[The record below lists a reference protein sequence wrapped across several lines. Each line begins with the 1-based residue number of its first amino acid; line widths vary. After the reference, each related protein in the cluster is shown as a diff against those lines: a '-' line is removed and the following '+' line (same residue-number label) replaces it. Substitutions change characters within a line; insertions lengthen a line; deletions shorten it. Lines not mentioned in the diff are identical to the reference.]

1 MPSFVNPIHTNANA
15 LNSGTKNEVKDTKN
29 APKSASK
36 DFNKIL
42 NQKIS
47 KDKTAPKE
55 NPNALKA
62 TPKDAKEDAK
72 ELEKTPTPHHQHAQN
87 LAKDQQAPTLKDLLN
102 HKKTTAS
109 HEAQHETHEPTLKD
123 LLNHKKTT
131 ASHEAQHETHEMHET
146 NPKTPNETL
155 NKNEKKPNGVASNA
169 HQANLTNKNPLTPTN
184 HANNAIKNPTAPT
197 HNAKEP
203 KTLKDIHA
211 LSQKHDLNAS
221 NIQVG
226 TPLEKKETPLNASD
240 QLALKTTQTSINHT
254 LAKNDSKNTANL
266 SSVLQSLEK
275 KESHNKE
282 RTTPPSNEK
291 KTPPLREALQMNA
304 IKRDKTL
311 SKKKPEKTP
320 TKTQTTAAT
329 PENAPKIPLKTPPL
343 MPLIGANP
351 PNDNAPTPLEKE
363 EKAKEVSE
371 NKEKT
376 KESNNSAQS
385 AQNAQASDKTSENK
399 SAAPKETIKH
409 FTQQLKQ
416 EIQEYKP
423 PMSRISMDLFPK
435 ELGKVEVTIQKV
447 GKNLK
452 VSVISHNNSLQT
464 FLDNQQDLK
473 NSLNALGFEGVDLSF
488 SQDSSKE
495 QPKEP
500 LREPFKEQESTPLK
514 ENALKSYQENTDN
527 ENKETSMQ
535 ITLYA

>member
-1 MPSFVNPIHTNANA
+1 MPSPVNPIHTNANA
-15 LNSGTKNEVKDTKN
+15 LNSGAKNEVKDTKN

-36 DFNKIL
+36 DFSKIL

-72 ELEKTPTPHHQHAQN
+72 TLEKTPTLPHQHAQN
-87 LAKDQQAPTLKDLLN
+87 PAKDQQAPTLKDWLN
-102 HKKTTAS
+102 RPKTHPTAP
-109 HEAQHETHEPTLKD
+109 HETQHETHEA
-123 LLNHKKTT
+123 N
-131 ASHEAQHETHEMHET
+131 ET

-155 NKNEKKPNGVASNA
+155 NKNEKKPNGVTSNA
-169 HQANLTNKNPLTPTN
+169 HQTNLPNKNPLTPTN
-184 HANNAIKNPTAPT
+184 HANNTIKTPTTPT
-197 HNAKEP
+197 HNAKDP
-203 KTLKDIHA
+203 KTLKDIQT

-221 NIQVG
+221 NIQAAT
-226 TPLEKKETPLNASD
+226 TPENKTPLNASD
-240 QLALKTTQTSINHT
+240 HLALKTTQTPTNHT
-254 LAKNDSKNTANL
+254 LAKNDAKNTANL

-282 RTTPPSNEK
+282 HANPPNNEK
-291 KTPPLREALQMNA
+291 KTPPLKEALQMNA

-311 SKKKPEKTP
+311 SKKKPEKTQ
-320 TKTQTTAAT
+320 TKAQTTAPSIA

-343 MPLIGANP
+343 MPLIGANSP
-351 PNDNAPTPLEKE
+351 PNDNIPTPLEKE
-363 EKAKEVSE
+363 EKTQEISE

-376 KESNNSAQS
+376 KESSNSAQS
-385 AQNAQASDKTSENK
+385 AQNAQASDKTNENK
-399 SAAPKETIKH
+399 SVTPKETIKH

-423 PMSRISMDLFPK
+423 PMSRISMDLFPR
-435 ELGKVEVTIQKV
+435 ELGKVEVIIQKV

-495 QPKEP
+495 QPKEQ
-500 LREPFKEQESTPLK
+500 LRELFKEQESTPLK

-527 ENKETSMQ
+527 ENQETSMQ

>member
-1 MPSFVNPIHTNANA
+1 MPSPINPIHTNASANANA
-15 LNSGTKNEVKDTKN
+15 LNSGAKNEDTKN

-36 DFNKIL
+36 DFSKIL

-55 NPNALKA
+55 NPNALKT
-62 TPKDAKEDAK
+62 TPKNAKEGAKEDAK
-72 ELEKTPTPHHQHAQN
+72 VLEKTLPHQHAQN
-87 LAKDQQAPTLKDLLN
+87 PAKDQQAPTLKDLLN
-102 HKKTTAS
+102 HQKTTAS
-109 HEAQHETHEPTLKD
+109 HEAQHENHE
-123 LLNHKKTT
+123 N
-131 ASHEAQHETHEMHET
+131 

-155 NKNEKKPNGVASNA
+155 NKNEKKPNGVISNA
-169 HQANLTNKNPLTPTN
+169 HQTNLTNKNPLTPTN

-203 KTLKDIHA
+203 KTLKDIQT

-221 NIQVG
+221 NIQAT

-240 QLALKTTQTSINHT
+240 HLALKTTQAPINHT
-254 LAKNDSKNTANL
+254 LAKNDAKNTANL

-282 RTTPPSNEK
+282 RTTPPNNEK
-291 KTPPLREALQMNA
+291 KTPPLKEALPMNA

-320 TKTQTTAAT
+320 TKAQTTAPSIA

-351 PNDNAPTPLEKE
+351 PNDNAPTLLEKE
-363 EKAKEVSE
+363 ETTKEASD

-385 AQNAQASDKTSENK
+385 VQNTQASDKTSENK
-399 SAAPKETIKH
+399 STAPKETIKH

-423 PMSRISMDLFPK
+423 PMSKISMDLFPK
-435 ELGKVEVTIQKV
+435 ELGKVEVMIQKV

-495 QPKEP
+495 QQAPKDQP
-500 LREPFKEQESTPLK
+500 KEPFKEQELTPLK

>member
-1 MPSFVNPIHTNANA
+1 MPSPVNPIHTNANA
-15 LNSGTKNEVKDTKN
+15 LNSGAKNEGTKN
-29 APKSASK
+29 APKNASK
-36 DFNKIL
+36 DFSKIL

-55 NPNALKA
+55 SPNPNASKV

-72 ELEKTPTPHHQHAQN
+72 ALEKTLPHQHAQN
-87 LAKDQQAPTLKDLLN
+87 LAKDQQAPTLKDWLN
-102 HKKTTAS
+102 HQKTTAP
-109 HEAQHETHEPTLKD
+109 HETQHETHEA
-123 LLNHKKTT
+123 N
-131 ASHEAQHETHEMHET
+131 ET

-155 NKNEKKPNGVASNA
+155 NKNEKKPNEVTSNT
-169 HQANLTNKNPLTPTN
+169 HQTNLPNKNPITPTN
-184 HANNAIKNPTAPT
+184 HANNAIKTPTAPT
-197 HNAKEP
+197 HNAKDP
-203 KTLKDIHA
+203 KTLKDIQT

-221 NIQVG
+221 NIQA
-226 TPLEKKETPLNASD
+226 TAPLEKKETPLNASD
-240 QLALKTTQTSINHT
+240 HLALKTTQAPINNT
-254 LAKNDSKNTANL
+254 LAKNDAKNTANL

-282 RTTPPSNEK
+282 HANPLNNEK
-291 KTPPLREALQMNA
+291 KTPPLRESLPMNA

-320 TKTQTTAAT
+320 IHAKTQTTAPIIV

-351 PNDNAPTPLEKE
+351 PPNNNAPTPLEKE
-363 EKAKEVSE
+363 ETTKEASD

-376 KESNNSAQS
+376 KESTNGAQS
-385 AQNAQASDKTSENK
+385 AQNTQASDKTSDNK
-399 SAAPKETIKH
+399 SIAPKETIKH

-423 PMSRISMDLFPK
+423 PMSKISMDLFPK

-495 QPKEP
+495 QPKEQ

-514 ENALKSYQENTDN
+514 ENALKSYQENTDH
-527 ENKETSMQ
+527 ENQETSMQ

>member
-1 MPSFVNPIHTNANA
+1 MPSPINPIHTNASANTNA
-15 LNSGTKNEVKDTKN
+15 LNSGAKNGVKDTKN

-36 DFNKIL
+36 DFSKIL

-47 KDKTAPKE
+47 KDRSAPKE
-55 NPNALKA
+55 NPSALKA
-62 TPKDAKEDAK
+62 APKDAKKDTK

-87 LAKDQQAPTLKDLLN
+87 PAKDQQAPTLKDLLN

-109 HEAQHETHEPTLKD
+109 HEAQHETHK
-123 LLNHKKTT
+123 
-131 ASHEAQHETHEMHET
+131 MHET
-146 NPKTPNETL
+146 NPKTLNETL
-155 NKNEKKPNGVASNA
+155 NKNEKKPNGVTSNA
-169 HQANLTNKNPLTPTN
+169 HQTSLTNKNPLTPTN

-203 KTLKDIHA
+203 KTLKDIQT

-282 RTTPPSNEK
+282 HTTPPSNEK

-351 PNDNAPTPLEKE
+351 PNNNAPTPLEKE

-376 KESNNSAQS
+376 KETSNSAQS

-399 SAAPKETIKH
+399 SVTPKEMIKH

-423 PMSRISMDLFPK
+423 PMSKISMDLFPK
-435 ELGKVEVTIQKV
+435 ELGKVEVIIQKV

-495 QPKEP
+495 QPKEQ
-500 LREPFKEQESTPLK
+500 LKEPFKEQELTPLK

-527 ENKETSMQ
+527 ENQETSMQ

>member
-1 MPSFVNPIHTNANA
+1 MPSPINPIHTNANA
-15 LNSGTKNEVKDTKN
+15 NALINSGAKNEDTKN

-36 DFNKIL
+36 DFSKIL

-62 TPKDAKEDAK
+62 TPQNALKDK
-72 ELEKTPTPHHQHAQN
+72 LEKTPTLPHQYAQN
-87 LAKDQQAPTLKDLLN
+87 PAKDQQAPTLKDWLN
-102 HKKTTAS
+102 HQKTTAS
-109 HEAQHETHEPTLKD
+109 HEAQHE
-123 LLNHKKTT
+123 N
-131 ASHEAQHETHEMHET
+131 HET

-155 NKNEKKPNGVASNA
+155 NKNEKKPNGVTSNA
-169 HQANLTNKNPLTPTN
+169 HQTNLTNKNPLTPTN
-184 HANNAIKNPTAPT
+184 HANHAIKNPTAPT
-197 HNAKEP
+197 HNAKES
-203 KTLKDIHA
+203 KTLKDIQT

-221 NIQVG
+221 NIQA
-226 TPLEKKETPLNASD
+226 TAPLEKKETPLNASD
-240 QLALKTTQTSINHT
+240 HLALKTTQTPINNT
-254 LAKNDSKNTANL
+254 LAKNDAKNTANL

-275 KESHNKE
+275 KDPHNKE
-282 RTTPPSNEK
+282 RATPPSNEK
-291 KTPPLREALQMNA
+291 KTPPLKEALQMNA

-311 SKKKPEKTP
+311 SKKKSEKTP
-320 TKTQTTAAT
+320 TKAQTTISSIA

-343 MPLIGANP
+343 MPLIGANTP
-351 PNDNAPTPLEKE
+351 PNDNIPTPLEKE
-363 EKAKEVSE
+363 ETTKEASD

-376 KESNNSAQS
+376 KESTNSTQN

-399 SAAPKETIKH
+399 STAPKETIKH

-435 ELGKVEVTIQKV
+435 ELGKVEVVIQKV

-495 QPKEP
+495 QPKEQ
-500 LREPFKEQESTPLK
+500 LRELFKEQESTPLK
-514 ENALKSYQENTDN
+514 ENALKSYQENTDH
-527 ENKETSMQ
+527 ENQETSMQ

>member
-1 MPSFVNPIHTNANA
+1 MPSPVNPLHTNANA
-15 LNSGTKNEVKDTKN
+15 LNGGAKNEVKDAKN

-36 DFNKIL
+36 DFSKIL

-47 KDKTAPKE
+47 KDKTTPKE
-55 NPNALKA
+55 SPSHSALKA

-72 ELEKTPTPHHQHAQN
+72 ALEKTPTPNHQHAQN
-87 LAKDQQAPTLKDLLN
+87 PIKNQQAPTLKDWLN
-102 HKKTTAS
+102 HPKTHPTVP
-109 HEAQHETHEPTLKD
+109 HEAQHETHEA
-123 LLNHKKTT
+123 N
-131 ASHEAQHETHEMHET
+131 ET

-155 NKNEKKPNGVASNA
+155 NKNEKKPNEVASNA
-169 HQANLTNKNPLTPTN
+169 HQTNLPNKNPITPN
-184 HANNAIKNPTAPT
+184 HANNAIKTLTTPT

-203 KTLKDIHA
+203 KTLKDIQT

-221 NIQVG
+221 NIQAAT
-226 TPLEKKETPLNASD
+226 TPENKNPLSASD
-240 QLALKTTQTSINHT
+240 QLALKTTQAPINHT
-254 LAKNDSKNTANL
+254 LAKNDAKNTANL

-275 KESHNKE
+275 KEPPNKE
-282 RTTPPSNEK
+282 RANPQNNEK
-291 KTPPLREALQMNA
+291 KTPPLKEALQMNA

-320 TKTQTTAAT
+320 IHAKTQTTAPSAT
-329 PENAPKIPLKTPPL
+329 PENAPKIPLKTLPL

-363 EKAKEVSE
+363 EKTKEISD
-371 NKEKT
+371 NKEKA
-376 KESNNSAQS
+376 KETSSSAQS
-385 AQNAQASDKTSENK
+385 AQNTQASDKTSDNK
-399 SAAPKETIKH
+399 SIAPKETIKH
-409 FTQQLKQ
+409 FAQQLKQ

-423 PMSRISMDLFPK
+423 PMSKISMDLFPK

-495 QPKEP
+495 QQAPKDQP
-500 LREPFKEQESTPLK
+500 KEPFKEQELTPLK
-514 ENALKSYQENTDN
+514 ENALKSYQENTDH
-527 ENKETSMQ
+527 ENQETSMQ

>member
-1 MPSFVNPIHTNANA
+1 MPSPINPIHTNASANA
-15 LNSGTKNEVKDTKN
+15 NANASTLINSGAKNGVKDTKN

-36 DFNKIL
+36 DFSKIL

-72 ELEKTPTPHHQHAQN
+72 ELEKTPTPHPQHAQN

-102 HKKTTAS
+102 HKKTAAS
-109 HEAQHETHEPTLKD
+109 HEAQHETHK
-123 LLNHKKTT
+123 
-131 ASHEAQHETHEMHET
+131 MHET

-155 NKNEKKPNGVASNA
+155 NKNEKKPNGVTSNA

-184 HANNAIKNPTAPT
+184 HAIKNPTAPT

-203 KTLKDIHA
+203 KTLKDIQT

-221 NIQVG
+221 NIQVSA
-226 TPLEKKETPLNASD
+226 PLEKKETPLNTSD

-254 LAKNDSKNTANL
+254 LAKNGTKNTANL

-275 KESHNKE
+275 KESQNKE
-282 RTTPPSNEK
+282 HETPPSNEK

-320 TKTQTTAAT
+320 TKNQTTAQAVT

-351 PNDNAPTPLEKE
+351 PNNNAPTPLEKE
-363 EKAKEVSE
+363 EKTKEVSE

-376 KESNNSAQS
+376 KESTNSAQS

-495 QPKEP
+495 QEKEQ

>member
-1 MPSFVNPIHTNANA
+1 MPSPVNPIHTNANA
-15 LNSGTKNEVKDTKN
+15 LNSGAKNEVKDTKN

-36 DFNKIL
+36 DFSKIL

-55 NPNALKA
+55 SLNHNALKA

-72 ELEKTPTPHHQHAQN
+72 ALEKTPT
-87 LAKDQQAPTLKDLLN
+87 LKDWLN

-109 HEAQHETHEPTLKD
+109 HEAQHETHE
-123 LLNHKKTT
+123 
-131 ASHEAQHETHEMHET
+131 HET

-155 NKNEKKPNGVASNA
+155 NKNEKKPNGVTSNA
-169 HQANLTNKNPLTPTN
+169 HQANLTNKNPITPN
-184 HANNAIKNPTAPT
+184 HANNAIKTPTTPT
-197 HNAKEP
+197 HNAKDP
-203 KTLKDIHA
+203 KTLKDIQT

-221 NIQVG
+221 NIQAA
-226 TPLEKKETPLNASD
+226 TTLENKNPLNASD
-240 QLALKTTQTSINHT
+240 HLALKTTQAPINNT
-254 LAKNDSKNTANL
+254 LAKNDAKNTANL

-275 KESHNKE
+275 KEPPNKE
-282 RTTPPSNEK
+282 RANPQNSEK
-291 KTPPLREALQMNA
+291 KTPPLKEALEMNA

-311 SKKKPEKTP
+311 SKKKSEKTP
-320 TKTQTTAAT
+320 TKTQPTAPSAT
-329 PENAPKIPLKTPPL
+329 PENALKIPLKTPPL
-343 MPLIGANP
+343 MPLIGSNPP

-363 EKAKEVSE
+363 ETTKEASD

-385 AQNAQASDKTSENK
+385 VQNAQASDKTSENK
-399 SAAPKETIKH
+399 SVTPKETIKH

-435 ELGKVEVTIQKV
+435 ELGKVEVIIQKV

-495 QPKEP
+495 QPKEQ

-514 ENALKSYQENTDN
+514 ENALKSYQENIDH

>member
-1 MPSFVNPIHTNANA
+1 MPSPINPIHTNANA
-15 LNSGTKNEVKDTKN
+15 NALNSGAKNEVKEAKN

-36 DFNKIL
+36 DFSEIL

-55 NPNALKA
+55 NPSALKA
-62 TPKDAKEDAK
+62 TPKNAKEGAK

-87 LAKDQQAPTLKDLLN
+87 PAKDQQAPTLKDLLN

-109 HEAQHETHEPTLKD
+109 HEAQHETHE
-123 LLNHKKTT
+123 N
-131 ASHEAQHETHEMHET
+131 HET

-155 NKNEKKPNGVASNA
+155 SKNEKKPNGVISSA
-169 HQANLTNKNPLTPTN
+169 HQENLTNKNPLTPTN
-184 HANNAIKNPTAPT
+184 HANKNPTTPT
-197 HNAKEP
+197 HNTKDP
-203 KTLKDIHA
+203 KTLKDIQT

-221 NIQVG
+221 NIQA
-226 TPLEKKETPLNASD
+226 TAPLEKKETPLKASD

-254 LAKNDSKNTANL
+254 LAKNGTKNTANL

-282 RTTPPSNEK
+282 HATPPSNEK

-320 TKTQTTAAT
+320 TKAQTTAPSIA
-329 PENAPKIPLKTPPL
+329 PENAPKIPLKTPHL
-343 MPLIGANP
+343 MPLIGANS
-351 PNDNAPTPLEKE
+351 PNDNPPTPLEKE
-363 EKAKEVSE
+363 EKAKEISD

-376 KESNNSAQS
+376 KESTNSAQS
-385 AQNAQASDKTSENK
+385 AQNTQASDKTSENK

-495 QPKEP
+495 QPKEQ
-500 LREPFKEQESTPLK
+500 LRESFKEQESTPLK

>member
-1 MPSFVNPIHTNANA
+1 MPSPVNPIHTNANA
-15 LNSGTKNEVKDTKN
+15 LNSGAKNEVKDAKN

-36 DFNKIL
+36 DFSKIL

-55 NPNALKA
+55 SPNPNALKA
-62 TPKDAKEDAK
+62 TPKDAKA
-72 ELEKTPTPHHQHAQN
+72 LEKTPTLPHQHAQN
-87 LAKDQQAPTLKDLLN
+87 PAKDQQAPTLKDWLN
-102 HKKTTAS
+102 HQKTTAS
-109 HEAQHETHEPTLKD
+109 HEAQHETHE
-123 LLNHKKTT
+123 
-131 ASHEAQHETHEMHET
+131 HET

-155 NKNEKKPNGVASNA
+155 NKNEKKPNGVTSNA
-169 HQANLTNKNPLTPTN
+169 HQTNLASKNPITPTN
-184 HANNAIKNPTAPT
+184 HANNAIKNPTTPT
-197 HNAKEP
+197 HNAKDP
-203 KTLKDIHA
+203 KTLKDIQT
-211 LSQKHDLNAS
+211 LSQKHDLNAN
-221 NIQVG
+221 NIQAAT
-226 TPLEKKETPLNASD
+226 TPENKTPLNASD
-240 QLALKTTQTSINHT
+240 QFALKTTQTPTNHT
-254 LAKNDSKNTANL
+254 LAKNDAKNTANL

-275 KESHNKE
+275 KEPHNKE
-282 RTTPPSNEK
+282 HTIPQNNEK
-291 KTPPLREALQMNA
+291 KTPPLKEALQMNA

-320 TKTQTTAAT
+320 IHAKTQTTAPSIA

-351 PNDNAPTPLEKE
+351 PPNDNIPTPLEKE
-363 EKAKEVSE
+363 EKTKEVSD

-376 KESNNSAQS
+376 KESNNSTQS
-385 AQNAQASDKTSENK
+385 TQNAQASDKTSENK
-399 SAAPKETIKH
+399 SIAPKETIKH

-423 PMSRISMDLFPK
+423 PTSRISMDLFPK
-435 ELGKVEVTIQKV
+435 ELGKVEVIIQKV

-495 QPKEP
+495 QPKDQP
-500 LREPFKEQESTPLK
+500 KEPFKEQELTPLK
-514 ENALKSYQENTDN
+514 ESVLKSYQENTDH
-527 ENKETSMQ
+527 ENQETSMQ

>member
-1 MPSFVNPIHTNANA
+1 MPSPINPIHTNANA
-15 LNSGTKNEVKDTKN
+15 NASTLINSGAKNEVKDTKN

-36 DFNKIL
+36 DFSKIL

-55 NPNALKA
+55 NSSALKA
-62 TPKDAKEDAK
+62 SPKDAKENAK

-109 HEAQHETHEPTLKD
+109 HEAQHE
-123 LLNHKKTT
+123 N
-131 ASHEAQHETHEMHET
+131 HET

-155 NKNEKKPNGVASNA
+155 NKNEKKPNGVASSA
-169 HQANLTNKNPLTPTN
+169 HQANLTNKNPLTPT
-184 HANNAIKNPTAPT
+184 NNAIKNPTAPT

-203 KTLKDIHA
+203 KTLKDIQT

-226 TPLEKKETPLNASD
+226 APLEKKETPLNASD
-240 QLALKTTQTSINHT
+240 QLALKTTQTPINHT
-254 LAKNDSKNTANL
+254 LAKNDAKNTANL

-311 SKKKPEKTP
+311 SKKKLEKTP

-329 PENAPKIPLKTPPL
+329 PENAPKVPLKTPPL
-343 MPLIGANP
+343 MPLIGANS

-363 EKAKEVSE
+363 EKAKEASD

-376 KESNNSAQS
+376 KESTNSTQS
-385 AQNAQASDKTSENK
+385 TQNAQASDKTSENK

-500 LREPFKEQESTPLK
+500 FKEPFKEQELTPLK

>member
-1 MPSFVNPIHTNANA
+1 MPSPINPIHTNASANA
-15 LNSGTKNEVKDTKN
+15 STLINSGAKNEDTKN

-36 DFNKIL
+36 DFSKIL

-62 TPKDAKEDAK
+62 TPKDAKM
-72 ELEKTPTPHHQHAQN
+72 LEKTPTLQPQHAKDF
-87 LAKDQQAPTLKDLLN
+87 AKDQQAPTLKDWLN

-109 HEAQHETHEPTLKD
+109 HEAQHETHEA
-123 LLNHKKTT
+123 N
-131 ASHEAQHETHEMHET
+131 ET

-155 NKNEKKPNGVASNA
+155 NKNEKKPNGVTSNA
-169 HQANLTNKNPLTPTN
+169 HQTNLTNKNPLTPTN
-184 HANNAIKNPTAPT
+184 HANNANKNPTAPT
-197 HNAKEP
+197 HNAKDP
-203 KTLKDIHA
+203 KTLKDIQT

-221 NIQVG
+221 NIQVVA
-226 TPLEKKETPLNASD
+226 PLEKKEIPLKTSD
-240 QLALKTTQTSINHT
+240 QLALKTTQTPINNT
-254 LAKNDSKNTANL
+254 LAKNDTKNTANL

-275 KESHNKE
+275 KDPHNKE
-282 RTTPPSNEK
+282 HATPPNNEK
-291 KTPPLREALQMNA
+291 KTPPLKEALQMNA

-311 SKKKPEKTP
+311 SKKKSEKTP
-320 TKTQTTAAT
+320 TKAQTTAPSIA
-329 PENAPKIPLKTPPL
+329 PENAPKISLKTPPL

-351 PNDNAPTPLEKE
+351 PNDNPPTLLEKE
-363 EKAKEVSE
+363 EKTKEVSE

-376 KESNNSAQS
+376 KESTNSAQS
-385 AQNAQASDKTSENK
+385 TQNAQASDKTSENK
-399 SAAPKETIKH
+399 STAPKETIKH

-435 ELGKVEVTIQKV
+435 ELGKVEVIIQKV

-495 QPKEP
+495 QPKEQ
-500 LREPFKEQESTPLK
+500 LREPFKEQELTPLK

>member
-1 MPSFVNPIHTNANA
+1 MPSPVNPIHTNANA
-15 LNSGTKNEVKDTKN
+15 LNSGAKNEVKDTKN

-36 DFNKIL
+36 DFSKIL

-55 NPNALKA
+55 SPNHSALKDA
-62 TPKDAKEDAK
+62 PKDAKA
-72 ELEKTPTPHHQHAQN
+72 LEKTPNPPHQHAQN
-87 LAKDQQAPTLKDLLN
+87 PAKDQQAPTLKDWLN

-109 HEAQHETHEPTLKD
+109 HEAQHETHE
-123 LLNHKKTT
+123 
-131 ASHEAQHETHEMHET
+131 HET

-155 NKNEKKPNGVASNA
+155 NKNEKKPNEALSNA
-169 HQANLTNKNPLTPTN
+169 HQINLTNKNPTT
-184 HANNAIKNPTAPT
+184 PT
-197 HNAKEP
+197 HNAKDP
-203 KTLKDIHA
+203 KTLKDIQT

-221 NIQVG
+221 NIQATT
-226 TPLEKKETPLNASD
+226 TPENKNPLNASD
-240 QLALKTTQTSINHT
+240 HLALKTTQAPINNT
-254 LAKNDSKNTANL
+254 LAKNDAKNTANL

-282 RTTPPSNEK
+282 HATPQNNEK
-291 KTPPLREALQMNA
+291 KTPPLKEALQMNA

-311 SKKKPEKTP
+311 SKKKSEKTP
-320 TKTQTTAAT
+320 IHAKTQTTAPSAT
-329 PENAPKIPLKTPPL
+329 PENALKIPLKTPPL

-351 PNDNAPTPLEKE
+351 PNDNIPTPPEKE
-363 EKAKEVSE
+363 EKTKEISE
-371 NKEKT
+371 NKEKA
-376 KESNNSAQS
+376 KETNSS
-385 AQNAQASDKTSENK
+385 AQNAQNTQASDKTSENK
-399 SAAPKETIKH
+399 STAPKETIKH
-409 FTQQLKQ
+409 FAQQLKQ

-435 ELGKVEVTIQKV
+435 ELGKVEVVIQKV

-495 QPKEP
+495 QPKEQ
-500 LREPFKEQESTPLK
+500 LRELFKEQESSPLK
-514 ENALKSYQENTDN
+514 ENALKSYQENTDH
-527 ENKETSMQ
+527 ENQETSMQ

>member
-1 MPSFVNPIHTNANA
+1 MPSPINPIHTNASANANA
-15 LNSGTKNEVKDTKN
+15 LINSGAKNEYTKN

-36 DFNKIL
+36 DFSKIL

-55 NPNALKA
+55 NPNDLKA

-72 ELEKTPTPHHQHAQN
+72 KLEKNPTLQPQHAQN
-87 LAKDQQAPTLKDLLN
+87 PAKDQQAPTLKDWLN
-102 HKKTTAS
+102 HPKTTAS
-109 HEAQHETHEPTLKD
+109 HEAQHE
-123 LLNHKKTT
+123 N
-131 ASHEAQHETHEMHET
+131 HET

-155 NKNEKKPNGVASNA
+155 NKNEKKPNGVTFNA
-169 HQANLTNKNPLTPTN
+169 HQTNLTNKNPLTPTN
-184 HANNAIKNPTAPT
+184 HANNAIKNPTTPT
-197 HNAKEP
+197 HDTKEP
-203 KTLKDIHA
+203 KTLKDIQA

-221 NIQVG
+221 NIQAT

-240 QLALKTTQTSINHT
+240 HLALKTTQTSINHT
-254 LAKNDSKNTANL
+254 LAKNDAKNTANL

-275 KESHNKE
+275 KEAQNKE
-282 RTTPPSNEK
+282 HTNPQNNEK
-291 KTPPLREALQMNA
+291 KTPPLKEALEMNA

-320 TKTQTTAAT
+320 TKAQTTAPSIA

-351 PNDNAPTPLEKE
+351 PPNDNIPTPLEKE
-363 EKAKEVSE
+363 ETTKEASD

-376 KESNNSAQS
+376 KETNNSAQN

-399 SAAPKETIKH
+399 STAPKETIKH

-423 PMSRISMDLFPK
+423 PMSKISMDLFPK
-435 ELGKVEVTIQKV
+435 ELGKVEVIIQKV

-495 QPKEP
+495 QPKEQ
-500 LREPFKEQESTPLK
+500 LRELFKEQESSPLK
-514 ENALKSYQENTDN
+514 ENALKSYQENTDH
-527 ENKETSMQ
+527 ENQETSMQ

>member
-1 MPSFVNPIHTNANA
+1 MPSPVNPIHTNANA
-15 LNSGTKNEVKDTKN
+15 LNSGAKNEVKDTKN

-36 DFNKIL
+36 DFSKIL

-55 NPNALKA
+55 SPNPNALKA
-62 TPKDAKEDAK
+62 TPKNSKEGAKEDAK
-72 ELEKTPTPHHQHAQN
+72 ALEKTPTLPHQHAQN
-87 LAKDQQAPTLKDLLN
+87 LAKDQQAPTLKDWLN
-102 HKKTTAS
+102 HQKTTAS
-109 HEAQHETHEPTLKD
+109 HEVQHE
-123 LLNHKKTT
+123 N
-131 ASHEAQHETHEMHET
+131 HET
-146 NPKTPNETL
+146 NPKTPNEI
-155 NKNEKKPNGVASNA
+155 NKNEKKPNGVTSNA
-169 HQANLTNKNPLTPTN
+169 HQTNLPNKNPITPTN
-184 HANNAIKNPTAPT
+184 HANHAIKTPITPT

-203 KTLKDIHA
+203 KTLKDIQT

-221 NIQVG
+221 NIQVAT
-226 TPLEKKETPLNASD
+226 TPENKNPLNASD
-240 QLALKTTQTSINHT
+240 QLALKTTQTPTNHT
-254 LAKNDSKNTANL
+254 LAKNDAKNTANL

-275 KESHNKE
+275 KEPHNKE
-282 RTTPPSNEK
+282 HANPPHNEK
-291 KTPPLREALQMNA
+291 KTPPLKEALEMNA

-311 SKKKPEKTP
+311 SKKKSEKTP
-320 TKTQTTAAT
+320 TKAQTTTPSIA

-351 PNDNAPTPLEKE
+351 PPNDNIPTPLEKE
-363 EKAKEVSE
+363 ETTKEASD

-376 KESNNSAQS
+376 KETNSSTQS
-385 AQNAQASDKTSENK
+385 AQNTQASDKTSENK
-399 SAAPKETIKH
+399 SIAPKETIKH

-435 ELGKVEVTIQKV
+435 ELGKVEVIIQKV

-495 QPKEP
+495 QEKEP
-500 LREPFKEQESTPLK
+500 FKEPFKEQELTPLK
-514 ENALKSYQENTDN
+514 ESALKSYQENTDN
-527 ENKETSMQ
+527 ENQETSMQ

>member
-1 MPSFVNPIHTNANA
+1 MPSPINPIHTNANA
-15 LNSGTKNEVKDTKN
+15 NASTLINSGAKNEDTKN
-29 APKSASK
+29 ASKSAPK
-36 DFNKIL
+36 DFSKIL

-62 TPKDAKEDAK
+62 TPKDAKEGAKKDAK

-87 LAKDQQAPTLKDLLN
+87 PAKDQQAPTLKDLLN
-102 HKKTTAS
+102 HQKTTAS
-109 HEAQHETHEPTLKD
+109 HEAQHK
-123 LLNHKKTT
+123 N
-131 ASHEAQHETHEMHET
+131 HET

-155 NKNEKKPNGVASNA
+155 NKTEKKPNGVTSNA
-169 HQANLTNKNPLTPTN
+169 HQENLTNKNPLTPTN

-203 KTLKDIHA
+203 KTLKDIQT

-240 QLALKTTQTSINHT
+240 QLALKTTQTSINNT
-254 LAKNDSKNTANL
+254 LAKNDAKNTANL

-275 KESHNKE
+275 KDPHNKE
-282 RTTPPSNEK
+282 HATPSHNEK
-291 KTPPLREALQMNA
+291 KTPPLREALPMNA

-320 TKTQTTAAT
+320 TKAQTTAPSIA
-329 PENAPKIPLKTPPL
+329 PENAPKIPLKTPLL

-351 PNDNAPTPLEKE
+351 PNNNAPTPLEKE
-363 EKAKEVSE
+363 ETTKEASD

-376 KESNNSAQS
+376 KETSNS
-385 AQNAQASDKTSENK
+385 AQNAQNAQSSDKTSENK
-399 SAAPKETIKH
+399 STTPKETIKH

-495 QPKEP
+495 QEKEP
-500 LREPFKEQESTPLK
+500 FKEPFKEQELTPLK

-527 ENKETSMQ
+527 ESKETSMQ

>member
-1 MPSFVNPIHTNANA
+1 MPSPINPIHTNANA
-15 LNSGTKNEVKDTKN
+15 LNSGAKNEDTKN

-36 DFNKIL
+36 DFSKIL

-62 TPKDAKEDAK
+62 TPKNSKEGAKA
-72 ELEKTPTPHHQHAQN
+72 LEKTPTPHHQHAQN
-87 LAKDQQAPTLKDLLN
+87 PAKDQQAPTLKDLLN

-109 HEAQHETHEPTLKD
+109 HEAQHETHE
-123 LLNHKKTT
+123 
-131 ASHEAQHETHEMHET
+131 HET

-155 NKNEKKPNGVASNA
+155 NKNEKKPNEALSNA
-169 HQANLTNKNPLTPTN
+169 HQTNLASKNPLTPTN

-197 HNAKEP
+197 DTKKEP
-203 KTLKDIHA
+203 KTLKDIQT

-221 NIQVG
+221 NIQAAT
-226 TPLEKKETPLNASD
+226 TPENKTPLNASD
-240 QLALKTTQTSINHT
+240 QLALKTTQTPTNHT
-254 LAKNDSKNTANL
+254 LAKNDAKNTANL

-275 KESHNKE
+275 KDPHNKE
-282 RTTPPSNEK
+282 HATPPNNEK
-291 KTPPLREALQMNA
+291 KTPPLKEALEMNA

-311 SKKKPEKTP
+311 SKKKPEKTQ
-320 TKTQTTAAT
+320 TKTQTTAPSAT
-329 PENAPKIPLKTPPL
+329 PENALKISLKTPPL

-351 PNDNAPTPLEKE
+351 PPNDNIPTPLEKE
-363 EKAKEVSE
+363 EKAKEISD

-376 KESNNSAQS
+376 KETNNSTQS

-399 SAAPKETIKH
+399 SVTPKETIKH

-435 ELGKVEVTIQKV
+435 ELGKVEVIIQKV
-447 GKNLK
+447 DKNLK

-495 QPKEP
+495 QPKEQ
-500 LREPFKEQESTPLK
+500 LRELFKEQELTPLK
-514 ENALKSYQENTDN
+514 ENALKSYQENTDH
-527 ENKETSMQ
+527 ENQETSMQ

>member
-1 MPSFVNPIHTNANA
+1 MPSPINPIHTNASANANA
-15 LNSGTKNEVKDTKN
+15 LNSGAKNEDTKN

-36 DFNKIL
+36 DFSKIL

-72 ELEKTPTPHHQHAQN
+72 KLEKTPTQHHQHAQN
-87 LAKDQQAPTLKDLLN
+87 PAKDQQAPTLKDLLN

-109 HEAQHETHEPTLKD
+109 HEAQHEK
-123 LLNHKKTT
+123 N
-131 ASHEAQHETHEMHET
+131 HET

-155 NKNEKKPNGVASNA
+155 NKNEKKPNGVTSNA
-169 HQANLTNKNPLTPTN
+169 HQTNLASKNPLTPTN

-197 HNAKEP
+197 DTKKEP
-203 KTLKDIHA
+203 KTLKDIQT

-221 NIQVG
+221 NIQAAT
-226 TPLEKKETPLNASD
+226 TPENKTPLNASD
-240 QLALKTTQTSINHT
+240 HLALKTTQTPTNHT
-254 LAKNDSKNTANL
+254 LAKNDAKNTANL

-282 RTTPPSNEK
+282 HANPLNNEK
-291 KTPPLREALQMNA
+291 KTPPLKEALQMNA

-320 TKTQTTAAT
+320 TKTQTTAPSIA

-351 PNDNAPTPLEKE
+351 PNDNPPTLLEKE
-363 EKAKEVSE
+363 EKTKEASD

-376 KESNNSAQS
+376 KESTNSTQS
-385 AQNAQASDKTSENK
+385 AQNTQSSDKASDNK
-399 SAAPKETIKH
+399 SVTPKETIKH

-435 ELGKVEVTIQKV
+435 ELGKVEVIIQKV

-495 QPKEP
+495 QPKEQ
-500 LREPFKEQESTPLK
+500 LRELFKEQESTPLK
-514 ENALKSYQENTDN
+514 ENALKSYQENTDH
-527 ENKETSMQ
+527 ENQETSMQ

>member
-1 MPSFVNPIHTNANA
+1 MPSPVNPIHTNANA
-15 LNSGTKNEVKDTKN
+15 LNGGAKNEVKDTKN

-36 DFNKIL
+36 DFSKIL

-62 TPKDAKEDAK
+62 TPKDAKENAK
-72 ELEKTPTPHHQHAQN
+72 TLEKTPTPHHQHAQN
-87 LAKDQQAPTLKDLLN
+87 PAKDQQAPTLKDWLN

-109 HEAQHETHEPTLKD
+109 HAQHETHE
-123 LLNHKKTT
+123 
-131 ASHEAQHETHEMHET
+131 HET

-155 NKNEKKPNGVASNA
+155 SKNEKKPNGVTSNA

-184 HANNAIKNPTAPT
+184 HANNAIKNPTTPT
-197 HNAKEP
+197 HNAKDP
-203 KTLKDIHA
+203 KTLKDIQT

-221 NIQVG
+221 NIQATT
-226 TPLEKKETPLNASD
+226 TPENKTPLNASD
-240 QLALKTTQTSINHT
+240 HLALKTTQTPTNHT
-254 LAKNDSKNTANL
+254 LAKNDAKNTANL

-275 KESHNKE
+275 KEPHNKE
-282 RTTPPSNEK
+282 HANPLNNEK
-291 KTPPLREALQMNA
+291 KTPPLKEALQMNA

-311 SKKKPEKTP
+311 SKKKSEKTP
-320 TKTQTTAAT
+320 TKTQTTAPSIT

-343 MPLIGANP
+343 MPLTGANP
-351 PNDNAPTPLEKE
+351 PPNDNIPTPLEKE
-363 EKAKEVSE
+363 EKTKEISD
-371 NKEKT
+371 NKEKA
-376 KESNNSAQS
+376 KEANNSAQS

-399 SAAPKETIKH
+399 SIAPKETIKH
-409 FTQQLKQ
+409 FAQQLKQ

-435 ELGKVEVTIQKV
+435 ELGKVEVIIQKV

-495 QPKEP
+495 QPKEQ
-500 LREPFKEQESTPLK
+500 LRELFKEQESTPLK
-514 ENALKSYQENTDN
+514 ENALKSYQENTDH
-527 ENKETSMQ
+527 ENQETSMQ

>member
-1 MPSFVNPIHTNANA
+1 MPSPVNPIHTNANA
-15 LNSGTKNEVKDTKN
+15 LNSGAKNEVKDTKN

-36 DFNKIL
+36 DFSKIL

-62 TPKDAKEDAK
+62 TPKNSKEGAKEDAK
-72 ELEKTPTPHHQHAQN
+72 ALEKTPTPQPQHAQN
-87 LAKDQQAPTLKDLLN
+87 PTKDQQAPTLKDLLN

-109 HEAQHETHEPTLKD
+109 HEAQHETHE
-123 LLNHKKTT
+123 
-131 ASHEAQHETHEMHET
+131 T

-155 NKNEKKPNGVASNA
+155 NKNEKKPNGVTSNA
-169 HQANLTNKNPLTPTN
+169 HQTNLTNKNPLTPTN

-197 HNAKEP
+197 HNAKES
-203 KTLKDIHA
+203 KTLKDIQT

-221 NIQVG
+221 NIQATT
-226 TPLEKKETPLNASD
+226 TPENKTPLNAGD
-240 QLALKTTQTSINHT
+240 QLALKTTQAPINNT
-254 LAKNDSKNTANL
+254 LAKNDAKNTANL

-275 KESHNKE
+275 KDPHNKE
-282 RTTPPSNEK
+282 HATPPNNEK

-311 SKKKPEKTP
+311 SKKKSEKTP
-320 TKTQTTAAT
+320 TKAQTTAPSIA

-351 PNDNAPTPLEKE
+351 PNDNPPTPLEKE
-363 EKAKEVSE
+363 ETTKEASD

-376 KESNNSAQS
+376 KESSNSAQS

-399 SAAPKETIKH
+399 SVTPKETIKH

-435 ELGKVEVTIQKV
+435 ELGKVEVIIQKV

-500 LREPFKEQESTPLK
+500 FKEPFKEQELTPLK

-527 ENKETSMQ
+527 ESKETSMQ

>member
-1 MPSFVNPIHTNANA
+1 MPSPINPIHTNANA
-15 LNSGTKNEVKDTKN
+15 LNSRAKNEVKDTKN
-29 APKSASK
+29 ASKSASK
-36 DFNKIL
+36 DFSKIL

-47 KDKTAPKE
+47 KDKTASKE

-72 ELEKTPTPHHQHAQN
+72 ALEKTPTLPHQHAQN
-87 LAKDQQAPTLKDLLN
+87 PAKDQQAPTLKDWLN
-102 HKKTTAS
+102 RPKTHPTAE
-109 HEAQHETHEPTLKD
+109 HEAQHETHEA
-123 LLNHKKTT
+123 N
-131 ASHEAQHETHEMHET
+131 ETD
-146 NPKTPNETL
+146 PKIPNETL
-155 NKNEKKPNGVASNA
+155 SKNEKKPNEVISNA
-169 HQANLTNKNPLTPTN
+169 HQTNLPNKNPITPTN
-184 HANNAIKNPTAPT
+184 HANNAIKNPTTPT
-197 HNAKEP
+197 HNAKDP
-203 KTLKDIHA
+203 KTLKDIQT

-221 NIQVG
+221 NIQAAT
-226 TPLEKKETPLNASD
+226 TPENKTPLNASD
-240 QLALKTTQTSINHT
+240 HLALKTTPKNPTTNPTTI
-254 LAKNDSKNTANL
+254 KNDAKNTANL

-275 KESHNKE
+275 KEPQNKE
-282 RTTPPSNEK
+282 HANPQNNEK
-291 KTPPLREALQMNA
+291 KTPHLKEALQMNA

-320 TKTQTTAAT
+320 TKTQTTISSIT

-351 PNDNAPTPLEKE
+351 PPNDNPPTPLEKE
-363 EKAKEVSE
+363 ETTQEISD

-376 KESNNSAQS
+376 KESSNSAQS

-399 SAAPKETIKH
+399 SVTPKETIKH

-435 ELGKVEVTIQKV
+435 ELGKVEVVIQKV

-495 QPKEP
+495 QPKEQ
-500 LREPFKEQESTPLK
+500 LRELFKEQESTPLK
-514 ENALKSYQENTDN
+514 ENALKSYQENTDH
-527 ENKETSMQ
+527 ENQETSMQ

>member
-1 MPSFVNPIHTNANA
+1 MPSPINPIHTSTNANA
-15 LNSGTKNEVKDTKN
+15 SINSGAKNEDTKN

-36 DFNKIL
+36 DFSKIL

-55 NPNALKA
+55 NPSALKA
-62 TPKDAKEDAK
+62 TPKDTKKDAK
-72 ELEKTPTPHHQHAQN
+72 ALEKTPTPHPQHAQN

-109 HEAQHETHEPTLKD
+109 HEAQNETHK
-123 LLNHKKTT
+123 N
-131 ASHEAQHETHEMHET
+131 HET

-155 NKNEKKPNGVASNA
+155 NKNEKKPNEFTSSA
-169 HQANLTNKNPLTPTN
+169 HQTSLTHKNPLTPTN
-184 HANNAIKNPTAPT
+184 HANNAIKNPTAPI

-203 KTLKDIHA
+203 KTLKDIQT

-221 NIQVG
+221 NIQAT
-226 TPLEKKETPLNASD
+226 TPLEKKETPLKTSD

-254 LAKNDSKNTANL
+254 LAKNDSKNTTNL

-282 RTTPPSNEK
+282 HATPPSNEK

-311 SKKKPEKTP
+311 SKKKPENTP
-320 TKTQTTAAT
+320 TKTQTTAPSIA
-329 PENAPKIPLKTPPL
+329 PENPPKIPLKTPPL

-351 PNDNAPTPLEKE
+351 PPNDNAPTLLEKE
-363 EKAKEVSE
+363 EKTKEAGE

-376 KESNNSAQS
+376 KESTNSAQNT
-385 AQNAQASDKTSENK
+385 QNAQSSDKTSENK
-399 SAAPKETIKH
+399 SVTPKETIKH

-473 NSLNALGFEGVDLSF
+473 NSLNALGFDGVDLSF

-495 QPKEP
+495 QPKEQ

>member
-1 MPSFVNPIHTNANA
+1 MPSPINPIHTNASANANA
-15 LNSGTKNEVKDTKN
+15 LINSGAKNEDTKN

-36 DFNKIL
+36 DFSKIL

-55 NPNALKA
+55 NPNALKT
-62 TPKDAKEDAK
+62 TPQNSKEGAKEDAK
-72 ELEKTPTPHHQHAQN
+72 ALEKTPTPHHQHAQN
-87 LAKDQQAPTLKDLLN
+87 PAKDQQAPTLKDLLN
-102 HKKTTAS
+102 HQKTTAS
-109 HEAQHETHEPTLKD
+109 HETQHEIHE
-123 LLNHKKTT
+123 N
-131 ASHEAQHETHEMHET
+131 HET

-155 NKNEKKPNGVASNA
+155 NKNEKKPNGVTSNA
-169 HQANLTNKNPLTPTN
+169 HQTNLTNKNPITPTN
-184 HANNAIKNPTAPT
+184 HANNAIKNPTTPT

-203 KTLKDIHA
+203 KTIKDIQT

-221 NIQVG
+221 NIQATT
-226 TPLEKKETPLNASD
+226 TPENKTPLNASD
-240 QLALKTTQTSINHT
+240 QFALKTTQAPINNT
-254 LAKNDSKNTANL
+254 LAKNDAKNTANL

-275 KESHNKE
+275 KDPHNKE
-282 RTTPPSNEK
+282 RATPPNNEK
-291 KTPPLREALQMNA
+291 KTPPLKEALEMNA

-311 SKKKPEKTP
+311 SKKKSEKTP
-320 TKTQTTAAT
+320 TKAQTTAPSIA

-351 PNDNAPTPLEKE
+351 PPNDNAPTPLEKE
-363 EKAKEVSE
+363 ETTKEVSD

-376 KESNNSAQS
+376 KESSNGAQS

-399 SAAPKETIKH
+399 SATHKETIKH

-435 ELGKVEVTIQKV
+435 ELGKVEVIIQKV

-495 QPKEP
+495 QPKEQ
-500 LREPFKEQESTPLK
+500 LRELFKEQESTPLK

>member
-1 MPSFVNPIHTNANA
+1 MPSPVNPLHTNTNA
-15 LNSGTKNEVKDTKN
+15 LNSGAKNEVKDTKN

-36 DFNKIL
+36 DFSKIL

-55 NPNALKA
+55 SPNHNALKA
-62 TPKDAKEDAK
+62 TPKDAKA
-72 ELEKTPTPHHQHAQN
+72 LEKTPTLPHQHAQN
-87 LAKDQQAPTLKDLLN
+87 PAKDQQAPTLKDWLN
-102 HKKTTAS
+102 HPKTTAE
-109 HEAQHETHEPTLKD
+109 HEAQHETHEANK
-123 LLNHKKTT
+123 
-131 ASHEAQHETHEMHET
+131 T

-155 NKNEKKPNGVASNA
+155 NKNEKKPNEVASNA
-169 HQANLTNKNPLTPTN
+169 HQTNLPNKNPITPN
-184 HANNAIKNPTAPT
+184 HANKTPTTPT
-197 HNAKEP
+197 HNAKDP
-203 KTLKDIHA
+203 KTLKDIQT

-221 NIQVG
+221 NIQAAT
-226 TPLEKKETPLNASD
+226 TPENKNPLNASD
-240 QLALKTTQTSINHT
+240 QLALKTTQTPTNHT
-254 LAKNDSKNTANL
+254 LAKNDAKNTANL

-275 KESHNKE
+275 KEPQNKE
-282 RTTPPSNEK
+282 HANPQNSEK
-291 KTPPLREALQMNA
+291 KTPPLKEALQMNA

-320 TKTQTTAAT
+320 IHAKTQATAPSAT
-329 PENAPKIPLKTPPL
+329 LENAPKLALKTPPL

-351 PNDNAPTPLEKE
+351 PNDNIPTPLEKE
-363 EKAKEVSE
+363 EKTKEISD

-376 KESNNSAQS
+376 KETNSSAQS
-385 AQNAQASDKTSENK
+385 AQNTQASDKTSDNK
-399 SAAPKETIKH
+399 SIAPKETIKH
-409 FTQQLKQ
+409 FAQQLKQ

-423 PMSRISMDLFPK
+423 PMSKISMDLFPK

-495 QPKEP
+495 QQAPKDQP
-500 LREPFKEQESTPLK
+500 KEPFKEQELTPLK
-514 ENALKSYQENTDN
+514 ENALKSYQENTDH
-527 ENKETSMQ
+527 ENQETSMQ

>member
-1 MPSFVNPIHTNANA
+1 MPSPVNPIHTNANA
-15 LNSGTKNEVKDTKN
+15 SALNSGAKNEVKDTKN

-36 DFNKIL
+36 DFSKIL

-62 TPKDAKEDAK
+62 TPKNSKEGAKEDAK
-72 ELEKTPTPHHQHAQN
+72 KLEKTPHHQHAQN
-87 LAKDQQAPTLKDLLN
+87 LAKDQQTPTLKDLLN

-109 HEAQHETHEPTLKD
+109 HETQHETHK
-123 LLNHKKTT
+123 
-131 ASHEAQHETHEMHET
+131 MHET

-155 NKNEKKPNGVASNA
+155 NKNEKKPNEIASNA

-203 KTLKDIHA
+203 KTLKDIQT

-221 NIQVG
+221 NIQA
-226 TPLEKKETPLNASD
+226 TAPLEKKETPLNASD
-240 QLALKTTQTSINHT
+240 HLTLKTTQTSINHT
-254 LAKNDSKNTANL
+254 LAKNDAKNTANL

-275 KESHNKE
+275 KEPQNKE
-282 RTTPPSNEK
+282 HATPQNNEK
-291 KTPPLREALQMNA
+291 KTPPLKEALEMNA

-320 TKTQTTAAT
+320 IHAKTQTTAPSAT

-351 PNDNAPTPLEKE
+351 PPNDNAPTPLEKE
-363 EKAKEVSE
+363 ETTKEASD

-376 KESNNSAQS
+376 KETSNSAQS
-385 AQNAQASDKTSENK
+385 VQNAQASDKTSENK
-399 SAAPKETIKH
+399 SVTPKETIKH

-435 ELGKVEVTIQKV
+435 ELGKVEVVIQKV

-452 VSVISHNNSLQT
+452 VSVISHNNSLQA

-500 LREPFKEQESTPLK
+500 LREPFKEQELTPLK
-514 ENALKSYQENTDN
+514 ENALKSYQENTDH

>member
-1 MPSFVNPIHTNANA
+1 MPSPVNPIHTNASANA
-15 LNSGTKNEVKDTKN
+15 STLINSGAKKEDTKN
-29 APKSASK
+29 APKSTSK
-36 DFNKIL
+36 DFSKIL

-47 KDKTAPKE
+47 KDKTASKE
-55 NPNALKA
+55 DPNALKA
-62 TPKDAKEDAK
+62 TPKDAKENAK
-72 ELEKTPTPHHQHAQN
+72 TLEKTPTLQTQHAQN
-87 LAKDQQAPTLKDLLN
+87 PAKDQQAPTLKDLLN

-109 HEAQHETHEPTLKD
+109 HESQHE
-123 LLNHKKTT
+123 N
-131 ASHEAQHETHEMHET
+131 HET

-155 NKNEKKPNGVASNA
+155 NKNEKKPNGVTSNA
-169 HQANLTNKNPLTPTN
+169 HQTNLASKNPITPN
-184 HANNAIKNPTAPT
+184 HANHAIKNPTTPT

-203 KTLKDIHA
+203 KTLKDIQT

-221 NIQVG
+221 NIQA
-226 TPLEKKETPLNASD
+226 TAPLEKKETPLNASD

-254 LAKNDSKNTANL
+254 LAKNDAKNTANL

-275 KESHNKE
+275 KEPHNKE
-282 RTTPPSNEK
+282 HATPQNNEK
-291 KTPPLREALQMNA
+291 KTPPLKEALQMNA

-320 TKTQTTAAT
+320 TKAQTTAPSIA

-351 PNDNAPTPLEKE
+351 PLNDNPPTPLEKE
-363 EKAKEVSE
+363 ETTKEASD

-376 KESNNSAQS
+376 KEANNSAQS

-399 SAAPKETIKH
+399 SVTPKETIKH

-435 ELGKVEVTIQKV
+435 ELGKVEVVIQKV

-495 QPKEP
+495 QPKEQ
-500 LREPFKEQESTPLK
+500 LRELFKEQESSPLK

-527 ENKETSMQ
+527 EHKETSMQ

>member
-1 MPSFVNPIHTNANA
+1 MPSPVNPIHTNANA
-15 LNSGTKNEVKDTKN
+15 LNGGAKNEVKDAKN

-36 DFNKIL
+36 DFSKIL

-55 NPNALKA
+55 NPSALKA
-62 TPKDAKEDAK
+62 TPKDAKT
-72 ELEKTPTPHHQHAQN
+72 LEKTPTLPYQHDQN
-87 LAKDQQAPTLKDLLN
+87 LAKDQQAPTLKDWLN
-102 HKKTTAS
+102 HQKTHPTAP
-109 HEAQHETHEPTLKD
+109 HETQHETHEA
-123 LLNHKKTT
+123 N
-131 ASHEAQHETHEMHET
+131 ET

-155 NKNEKKPNGVASNA
+155 SKNEKKPNEVASNA
-169 HQANLTNKNPLTPTN
+169 HQTNLPNKNPITPNRANHAIKTPT
-184 HANNAIKNPTAPT
+184 TPT

-203 KTLKDIHA
+203 KTLKDIQT
-211 LSQKHDLNAS
+211 LSHKHDLNAS
-221 NIQVG
+221 NIQAAK
-226 TPLEKKETPLNASD
+226 TPENKNPLNASD
-240 QLALKTTQTSINHT
+240 HLALKTTQTPINHT
-254 LAKNDSKNTANL
+254 LAKNDAKNTANL

-275 KESHNKE
+275 KEPLNKE
-282 RTTPPSNEK
+282 HANPQNSEK
-291 KTPPLREALQMNA
+291 KTPPLKEALQMNA

-320 TKTQTTAAT
+320 IHAKTQATAPSAT
-329 PENAPKIPLKTPPL
+329 PENAPKLALKTPSL

-351 PNDNAPTPLEKE
+351 PPNDNIPTPLEKE
-363 EKAKEVSE
+363 EKTKEISD
-371 NKEKT
+371 NKEKA
-376 KESNNSAQS
+376 KETNSSAQS
-385 AQNAQASDKTSENK
+385 TQNTQASDKTSDNK
-399 SAAPKETIKH
+399 SIAPKETIKH

-423 PMSRISMDLFPK
+423 PMSKISMDLFPK

-495 QPKEP
+495 QQAPKDQP
-500 LREPFKEQESTPLK
+500 KEPFKEQELTPLK
-514 ENALKSYQENTDN
+514 ENALKSYQENTDH
-527 ENKETSMQ
+527 ENQETSMQ

>member
-1 MPSFVNPIHTNANA
+1 MPSPVNPLHTNANA
-15 LNSGTKNEVKDTKN
+15 LNSGAKNEVKDAKN

-36 DFNKIL
+36 DFSKIL

-55 NPNALKA
+55 SPNPNALKA
-62 TPKDAKEDAK
+62 TPKNSKEGAKEDTK
-72 ELEKTPTPHHQHAQN
+72 KLEKNPIPHHQHAQN

-109 HEAQHETHEPTLKD
+109 HEAQHETHE
-123 LLNHKKTT
+123 
-131 ASHEAQHETHEMHET
+131 HET

-155 NKNEKKPNGVASNA
+155 NKNEKKPNGVTSNA
-169 HQANLTNKNPLTPTN
+169 HQTNLPNKNPITPN
-184 HANNAIKNPTAPT
+184 HANNANKTPTTPT
-197 HNAKEP
+197 HNAKDP
-203 KTLKDIHA
+203 KTLKDIQT

-221 NIQVG
+221 NIQATT
-226 TPLEKKETPLNASD
+226 TPENKNPLNAD
-240 QLALKTTQTSINHT
+240 DHLALKTTQTPTNHT
-254 LAKNDSKNTANL
+254 LAKNDAKNTANL

-275 KESHNKE
+275 KESLNKE
-282 RTTPPSNEK
+282 HANPQNSEK
-291 KTPPLREALQMNA
+291 KTPPLKEALQMNA

-320 TKTQTTAAT
+320 TKTQTTAPSIT

-343 MPLIGANP
+343 MPLTGANP
-351 PNDNAPTPLEKE
+351 PPNNNAPTPLEKE
-363 EKAKEVSE
+363 ETTKEASD

-376 KESNNSAQS
+376 KETNNSTQN

-399 SAAPKETIKH
+399 SVTPKETIKH

-435 ELGKVEVTIQKV
+435 ELGKVEVIIQKV

-500 LREPFKEQESTPLK
+500 LKDPFKEQESSPLK
-514 ENALKSYQENTDN
+514 ENALKSYQENTDH
-527 ENKETSMQ
+527 ENQETSMQ

>member
-1 MPSFVNPIHTNANA
+1 MPSPINPIHTNANA
-15 LNSGTKNEVKDTKN
+15 LNSGAKNEVKDAKN

-36 DFNKIL
+36 DFSKIL

-55 NPNALKA
+55 DPNALKA

-72 ELEKTPTPHHQHAQN
+72 TLKTPTLPHQHAQN
-87 LAKDQQAPTLKDLLN
+87 PAKDQQAPTLKDWLN
-102 HKKTTAS
+102 RPKTHPTAP
-109 HEAQHETHEPTLKD
+109 HETQHEK
-123 LLNHKKTT
+123 N
-131 ASHEAQHETHEMHET
+131 HET

-155 NKNEKKPNGVASNA
+155 NKNEKKPNEVISNA
-169 HQANLTNKNPLTPTN
+169 HQTNLLSKNPITPTN

-197 HNAKEP
+197 HSAKDP
-203 KTLKDIHA
+203 KTLKDIQT

-221 NIQVG
+221 NIQAT

-240 QLALKTTQTSINHT
+240 QFALKTTQTPINNT
-254 LAKNDSKNTANL
+254 LAKNDAKNTANL

-275 KESHNKE
+275 KEPQNKE
-282 RTTPPSNEK
+282 HATPKNNEK
-291 KTPPLREALQMNA
+291 KTPPLKEALEMNA

-311 SKKKPEKTP
+311 SRKKSEKTP
-320 TKTQTTAAT
+320 TKAQTTAPSIA

-351 PNDNAPTPLEKE
+351 PNDNPPTLLEKE
-363 EKAKEVSE
+363 ETTKEASD

-385 AQNAQASDKTSENK
+385 AQNAQSSDKTSENK
-399 SAAPKETIKH
+399 STAPKETIKH

-435 ELGKVEVTIQKV
+435 ELGKVEVVIQKV

-495 QPKEP
+495 QQAPKDQP
-500 LREPFKEQESTPLK
+500 KEPFKEQELTPLK
-514 ENALKSYQENTDN
+514 ENALKSYQENTDH
-527 ENKETSMQ
+527 ENQETSMQ

>member
-1 MPSFVNPIHTNANA
+1 MPSPVNPIHTNANA
-15 LNSGTKNEVKDTKN
+15 LNSGAKNEDTKN

-36 DFNKIL
+36 DFSKIL

-47 KDKTAPKE
+47 KNKTAPKE
-55 NPNALKA
+55 NPNALKD

-72 ELEKTPTPHHQHAQN
+72 ALEKTPTLPHQHAQN
-87 LAKDQQAPTLKDLLN
+87 PAKDQQAPTLKDWLN
-102 HKKTTAS
+102 HQKTTAP
-109 HEAQHETHEPTLKD
+109 HETQHETHEA
-123 LLNHKKTT
+123 N
-131 ASHEAQHETHEMHET
+131 ET

-155 NKNEKKPNGVASNA
+155 NKNEKKPNEVASNA
-169 HQANLTNKNPLTPTN
+169 HQINLTNKNPITPTN
-184 HANNAIKNPTAPT
+184 HANNAIKTPTAPT
-197 HNAKEP
+197 HNAKES
-203 KTLKDIHA
+203 KTLKDIQT
-211 LSQKHDLNAS
+211 LSQKHDLNAN
-221 NIQVG
+221 NIQAAT
-226 TPLEKKETPLNASD
+226 TPENKNPLNAGD
-240 QLALKTTQTSINHT
+240 QLALKTTQTPTNHT
-254 LAKNDSKNTANL
+254 LAKNDAKNTANL

-275 KESHNKE
+275 KESQNKE
-282 RTTPPSNEK
+282 HANPQNSEK
-291 KTPPLREALQMNA
+291 KTPPLKEALQMNA

-311 SKKKPEKTP
+311 SKKKSEKTP
-320 TKTQTTAAT
+320 IHAKTQTTAPSAT
-329 PENAPKIPLKTPPL
+329 PENALKIPLKTPPL

-351 PNDNAPTPLEKE
+351 PNDNIPTPLEKE
-363 EKAKEVSE
+363 ETTKEASD

-376 KESNNSAQS
+376 KEASNSAQN
-385 AQNAQASDKTSENK
+385 AQNAQASDKTSDNK
-399 SAAPKETIKH
+399 SVTPKETIKH
-409 FTQQLKQ
+409 FAQQLKQ

-435 ELGKVEVTIQKV
+435 ELGKVEVIIQKV

-500 LREPFKEQESTPLK
+500 LREPFKEQESSPLK
-514 ENALKSYQENTDN
+514 ENALKSYQENTDH
-527 ENKETSMQ
+527 ENQETSMQ

>member
-1 MPSFVNPIHTNANA
+1 MPSPINPIHTNANA
-15 LNSGTKNEVKDTKN
+15 NASTLINSGAKNEVKDTKN

-36 DFNKIL
+36 DFSKIL

-55 NPNALKA
+55 SPSTLKA
-62 TPKDAKEDAK
+62 TPKDAK
-72 ELEKTPTPHHQHAQN
+72 ELEKTPTPHHQHAQD

-109 HEAQHETHEPTLKD
+109 HEAQHETHK
-123 LLNHKKTT
+123 N
-131 ASHEAQHETHEMHET
+131 HET

-155 NKNEKKPNGVASNA
+155 NKNEKKPNGVASST

-184 HANNAIKNPTAPT
+184 HAIKNPTAPT
-197 HNAKEP
+197 DTKKDP
-203 KTLKDIHA
+203 KTLKDIQT

-221 NIQVG
+221 NIQVVA
-226 TPLEKKETPLNASD
+226 PLEKKETPLKTSD

-254 LAKNDSKNTANL
+254 LAKNGTKNTANL

-275 KESHNKE
+275 KESQDKE
-282 RTTPPSNEK
+282 RATPPSNEK

-320 TKTQTTAAT
+320 TKTQTTAKATT

-376 KESNNSAQS
+376 KESTNSAQS

-399 SAAPKETIKH
+399 SATPKETIKH

-495 QPKEP
+495 QPKES

>member
-1 MPSFVNPIHTNANA
+1 MPSPVSPIHTNANA
-15 LNSGTKNEVKDTKN
+15 LNSGAKNEVKDTKN

-36 DFNKIL
+36 DFSKIL

-55 NPNALKA
+55 NPSALKA
-62 TPKDAKEDAK
+62 TPKDAKT
-72 ELEKTPTPHHQHAQN
+72 LEKSPTLPHQHAQN
-87 LAKDQQAPTLKDLLN
+87 PAKDQQAPTLKDWLN
-102 HKKTTAS
+102 HPKTTAP
-109 HEAQHETHEPTLKD
+109 HKAQHETHEA
-123 LLNHKKTT
+123 N
-131 ASHEAQHETHEMHET
+131 ET
-146 NPKTPNETL
+146 NPKTPNEIL
-155 NKNEKKPNGVASNA
+155 NKNEKKPNEVTSNA
-169 HQANLTNKNPLTPTN
+169 HQTNLPNKNPITPTN
-184 HANNAIKNPTAPT
+184 HANNANKNPTAPT
-197 HNAKEP
+197 HNAKDP
-203 KTLKDIHA
+203 KTLKDIQT

-221 NIQVG
+221 NIQAAT
-226 TPLEKKETPLNASD
+226 TPENKTPLNASD
-240 QLALKTTQTSINHT
+240 HLALKTTPKNPTTNPTTI
-254 LAKNDSKNTANL
+254 KNDAKNTANL

-275 KESHNKE
+275 KEPQNKE
-282 RTTPPSNEK
+282 HANPQNNEK
-291 KTPPLREALQMNA
+291 KTPPLKEALQMNA

-311 SKKKPEKTP
+311 SKKKSEKTP
-320 TKTQTTAAT
+320 IHAKTQTTAPSIT

-351 PNDNAPTPLEKE
+351 PPNDNAPTPLEKE
-363 EKAKEVSE
+363 EKTQEISD
-371 NKEKT
+371 NKEKA
-376 KESNNSAQS
+376 KETNSSAQS
-385 AQNAQASDKTSENK
+385 AQNTQASDKTSDNK
-399 SAAPKETIKH
+399 SIAPKETIKH

-423 PMSRISMDLFPK
+423 PMSKISMDLFPK
-435 ELGKVEVTIQKV
+435 ELGKVEVIIQKV

-500 LREPFKEQESTPLK
+500 LREPFKEQELTPLK
-514 ENALKSYQENTDN
+514 ENALKSYQENTDH
-527 ENKETSMQ
+527 ENQETSMQ

>member
-1 MPSFVNPIHTNANA
+1 MPSFVNPIHTNASTNANA
-15 LNSGTKNEVKDTKN
+15 LNNGAKNEVKDTKN

-36 DFNKIL
+36 DFSKIL

-47 KDKTAPKE
+47 KDKSAPKE
-55 NPNALKA
+55 NPSALKA

-109 HEAQHETHEPTLKD
+109 HEAQHETHK
-123 LLNHKKTT
+123 N
-131 ASHEAQHETHEMHET
+131 QT

-155 NKNEKKPNGVASNA
+155 NKNEKKPNGVASGA
-169 HQANLTNKNPLTPTN
+169 HQTNLTNKNPLTPTN
-184 HANNAIKNPTAPT
+184 HAIKNPTAPT

-203 KTLKDIHA
+203 KTLKDIQT

-221 NIQVG
+221 NIQAT

-240 QLALKTTQTSINHT
+240 QLALKTTQTPINHT
-254 LAKNDSKNTANL
+254 LAKNDAKNTANL

-275 KESHNKE
+275 KESQNKE

-320 TKTQTTAAT
+320 TKTQTTAQAAT

-351 PNDNAPTPLEKE
+351 PNNNAPTLLEKE
-363 EKAKEVSE
+363 EKTKEASD

-376 KESNNSAQS
+376 KESSNSTQS
-385 AQNAQASDKTSENK
+385 AQNAQASDKASDNK
-399 SAAPKETIKH
+399 SVTPKETIKH

-495 QPKEP
+495 QPKEQ

-514 ENALKSYQENTDN
+514 ENALKSYQENTDH

>member
-1 MPSFVNPIHTNANA
+1 MPSPVNPIHTNANA
-15 LNSGTKNEVKDTKN
+15 LNSGAKNEDTKN
-29 APKSASK
+29 APKSTSK
-36 DFNKIL
+36 DFSKIL

-55 NPNALKA
+55 NPNALKT
-62 TPKDAKEDAK
+62 TPKNSKEGAKEDAK
-72 ELEKTPTPHHQHAQN
+72 ALEKTPTPHHQHAQN
-87 LAKDQQAPTLKDLLN
+87 PAKDQQASTLKDLLN
-102 HKKTTAS
+102 HKKTTDS
-109 HEAQHETHEPTLKD
+109 HEAQHE
-123 LLNHKKTT
+123 N
-131 ASHEAQHETHEMHET
+131 HET

-155 NKNEKKPNGVASNA
+155 NKNEKKPNEVTSNA
-169 HQANLTNKNPLTPTN
+169 HQTNLPNKNPLTPTN
-184 HANNAIKNPTAPT
+184 HANNANNAIKNPTAPT
-197 HNAKEP
+197 HNAKES
-203 KTLKDIHA
+203 KTLKDIQT

-221 NIQVG
+221 NIQATT
-226 TPLEKKETPLNASD
+226 TPEKETPLNASD

-254 LAKNDSKNTANL
+254 LAKNDAKNTANL

-282 RTTPPSNEK
+282 RATPPNNEK
-291 KTPPLREALQMNA
+291 KTPPLKEALQMNA

-311 SKKKPEKTP
+311 SKKKSEKTP
-320 TKTQTTAAT
+320 TKAQTTAPSIA

-343 MPLIGANP
+343 MPLTGANP
-351 PNDNAPTPLEKE
+351 PNDNPPTLLEKE
-363 EKAKEVSE
+363 ETTKEASD

-376 KESNNSAQS
+376 KESSNSAQS

-399 SAAPKETIKH
+399 SVTPKETIKH

-423 PMSRISMDLFPK
+423 PMSRISMDLFPN
-435 ELGKVEVTIQKV
+435 ELGKVEVIIQKV

-495 QPKEP
+495 QPKEQ
-500 LREPFKEQESTPLK
+500 LRELFKEQESSPLK
-514 ENALKSYQENTDN
+514 ENALKSYQENTDH
-527 ENKETSMQ
+527 ENQETSMQ

>member
-1 MPSFVNPIHTNANA
+1 MPSPVNPIHTNANA
-15 LNSGTKNEVKDTKN
+15 LNSGAKNEDTKN

-36 DFNKIL
+36 DFSKIL

-62 TPKDAKEDAK
+62 TPQDAKENAKEDAK
-72 ELEKTPTPHHQHAQN
+72 TLEKTPTLPYQHAQN
-87 LAKDQQAPTLKDLLN
+87 PAKDQQAPTLKDWLN
-102 HKKTTAS
+102 HQKTTAS
-109 HEAQHETHEPTLKD
+109 HEAQHETHE
-123 LLNHKKTT
+123 
-131 ASHEAQHETHEMHET
+131 HET

-155 NKNEKKPNGVASNA
+155 NKNEKKPNEALSNA
-169 HQANLTNKNPLTPTN
+169 HQANLTSKNPLTPTN
-184 HANNAIKNPTAPT
+184 HANNAIKNPTTPT

-203 KTLKDIHA
+203 KTLKDIQT

-221 NIQVG
+221 NIQAAT
-226 TPLEKKETPLNASD
+226 TPENKTPLNASD
-240 QLALKTTQTSINHT
+240 QLALKTTQTPTNHT
-254 LAKNDSKNTANL
+254 LAKNDAKNTANL

-275 KESHNKE
+275 KDPHNKE
-282 RTTPPSNEK
+282 HATPPNNEK
-291 KTPPLREALQMNA
+291 KTPPLKEALQMNA

-311 SKKKPEKTP
+311 SKKKSEKTP
-320 TKTQTTAAT
+320 TKAQTTAPSIA
-329 PENAPKIPLKTPPL
+329 PENTPKIPLKTPPL

-351 PNDNAPTPLEKE
+351 PNDNPPTPLEKE
-363 EKAKEVSE
+363 ETTKEASD

-376 KESNNSAQS
+376 KETNNSSQN

-399 SAAPKETIKH
+399 SVTPKETIKH

-435 ELGKVEVTIQKV
+435 ELGKVEVIIQKV

-495 QPKEP
+495 QPKEQ
-500 LREPFKEQESTPLK
+500 LRELFKEQESTPLK

-527 ENKETSMQ
+527 EHKETSMQ

>member
-1 MPSFVNPIHTNANA
+1 MPSFVNPIHTNASANA
-15 LNSGTKNEVKDTKN
+15 LNSGAKNEVKDTKT

-36 DFNKIL
+36 DFSKIL

-47 KDKTAPKE
+47 KDKSVPKE

-62 TPKDAKEDAK
+62 TPKDAKQNAK

-109 HEAQHETHEPTLKD
+109 HEAQHETHK
-123 LLNHKKTT
+123 N
-131 ASHEAQHETHEMHET
+131 HET

-155 NKNEKKPNGVASNA
+155 NKNEKKPNGVASGA

-184 HANNAIKNPTAPT
+184 HAIKNPTAPT

-221 NIQVG
+221 NIQVSA
-226 TPLEKKETPLNASD
+226 PLEKKETPLNASD

-254 LAKNDSKNTANL
+254 LTKNDAKNTANL

-282 RTTPPSNEK
+282 HATPPSNEK

-320 TKTQTTAAT
+320 TKTQTTAQAAT

-363 EKAKEVSE
+363 EKTKEVSE

-376 KESNNSAQS
+376 KESTNS
-385 AQNAQASDKTSENK
+385 AQNAQNTQASDKTSENK

>member
-1 MPSFVNPIHTNANA
+1 MPSPINPIHTNASA
-15 LNSGTKNEVKDTKN
+15 LNSGAKNEVKDTKN

-36 DFNKIL
+36 DFSKIL

-47 KDKTAPKE
+47 KDKTTPKE
-55 NPNALKA
+55 NPSALKA
-62 TPKDAKEDAK
+62 TPKDTKEDAK

-87 LAKDQQAPTLKDLLN
+87 LAKDQQAPTLKDWLN

-109 HEAQHETHEPTLKD
+109 HEAQHEI
-123 LLNHKKTT
+123 HKN
-131 ASHEAQHETHEMHET
+131 HET

-184 HANNAIKNPTAPT
+184 HAIKNPTAPT
-197 HNAKEP
+197 HNAKES
-203 KTLKDIHA
+203 KTLKDIQT

-221 NIQVG
+221 NIQVIA
-226 TPLEKKETPLNASD
+226 PLEKKETPLKASD

-254 LAKNDSKNTANL
+254 LAKNDAKNTANL

-282 RTTPPSNEK
+282 HATPPNNEK

-320 TKTQTTAAT
+320 TKTQTTAQAAT

-363 EKAKEVSE
+363 EKAKEVSD

-376 KESNNSAQS
+376 KESTNS
-385 AQNAQASDKTSENK
+385 AQNAQNTQASDKTSENK

-500 LREPFKEQESTPLK
+500 FKEPFKEQESTPLK